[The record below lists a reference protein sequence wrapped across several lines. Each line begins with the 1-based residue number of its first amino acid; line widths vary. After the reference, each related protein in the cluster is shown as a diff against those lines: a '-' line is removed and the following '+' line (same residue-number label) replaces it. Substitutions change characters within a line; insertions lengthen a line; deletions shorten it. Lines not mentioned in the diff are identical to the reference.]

1 MQEEE
6 TRRFVGIEDKAMK
19 EVMVNQIPSE
29 ESSESKSSWGEESE
43 EEQLEKDLITEL
55 WHRLHGF

>member
-19 EVMVNQIPSE
+19 EVTVNQIPTE
-29 ESSESKSSWGEESE
+29 ESSESKSSWGVESE
-43 EEQLEKDLITEL
+43 EKHLEKEITEL
-55 WHRLHGF
+55 WHRLHGC